1 MRSHRPL
8 AISAKQAGPAS
19 PSLGG
24 FTLLE
29 MLIVMGIAAIIFSI
43 GLPVSWNFY
52 LDYQLIYEQ
61 RTLNSLL
68 GYARNLSMVNANE
81 KPHGLYI
88 GATDFTVF
96 EGNGYASR
104 DTAADKNFSRSSA
117 ITMTGP
123 SEQVFAQ
130 LSGQTS
136 SSTFSISNGR
146 STFFTYVN
154 SEGRIEW

>member
-1 MRSHRPL
+1 MVW
-8 AISAKQAGPAS
+8 
-19 PSLGG
+19 G
-24 FTLLE
+24 FTLIE
-29 MLIVMGIAAIIFSI
+29 MVIVMGIAAIIFSI

-68 GYARNLSMVNANE
+68 GYARNLSMVNVNE

-88 GATDFTVF
+88 DAANFIVF
-96 EGNGYASR
+96 EGDSYAAR
-104 DTAADKNFSRSSA
+104 DAIQDKNFARSSA
-117 ITMTGP
+117 ITVTGP
-123 SEQVFAQ
+123 SEQLFRQ

-136 SSTFSISNGR
+136 SSTFSITNGR
-146 STFFTYVN
+146 ATFFTYIN